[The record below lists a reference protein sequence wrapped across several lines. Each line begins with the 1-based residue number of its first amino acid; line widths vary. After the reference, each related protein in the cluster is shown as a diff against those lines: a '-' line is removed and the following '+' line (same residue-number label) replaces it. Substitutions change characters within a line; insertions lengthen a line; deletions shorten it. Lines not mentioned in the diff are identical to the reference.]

1 MARGSHSVRV
11 MKLFDNALTLLQRA
25 LDTRL
30 YRQNV
35 LASNVANIDTPGFK
49 EKDLDFQAAMARS
62 ADGGGA
68 PDLATEVHDV
78 PGTTGLDD
86 NSVDLDRTMVAMAEN
101 GLQYGAAARAA
112 GKKLAILKYVANDGV
127 G

>member
-1 MARGSHSVRV
+1 
-11 MKLFDNALTLLQRA
+11 MKLFDNALTLLSRA
-25 LDTRL
+25 MDARL

-35 LASNVANIDTPGFK
+35 LASNAANIDTPGFK
-49 EKDLDFQAAMARS
+49 EKDLDFDAAMRS
-62 ADGGGA
+62 SDAGEA
-68 PDLATEVHDV
+68 LKAHVTEV
-78 PGTTGLDD
+78 PGLAGMDD

>member
-1 MARGSHSVRV
+1 
-11 MKLFDNALTLLQRA
+11 MKLFDNALTLLSRA
-25 LDTRL
+25 MDARL
-30 YRQNV
+30 FRQNV
-35 LASNVANIDTPGFK
+35 LASNVANIDTPGFR
-49 EKDLDFQAAMARS
+49 EKDLDFDAAMRS
-62 ADGGGA
+62 DGGGEQLKA
-68 PDLATEVHDV
+68 HVTDV
-78 PGTTGLDD
+78 PGVTGLDD